1 MTIIET
7 PVEVAAGD
15 WHARPAE
22 DALEHLHTNPRQGL
36 SAAQIQTLR
45 DQVGSNSLVRI
56 RPVTFWRVA
65 LEEITEPMILLL
77 LSVGLVYALW
87 GEPRDAVAIL
97 GIVLTILTIELWIEF
112 RAKRAVAALGTLAP
126 PQVAVVRDGQTRT
139 VAAVELVPGDI
150 VVLRAGERVAADL
163 RLIETQGLSVDESA
177 LTGESVPVDKDAQP
191 ILTPDTPL
199 AERINL
205 AYAGTIITRGSGR
218 AVVAGTGMQTELG
231 RIAGMVDAAR
241 EPKTPLQKAMK
252 ALSGRLV
259 FVALFFSIGV
269 PLLGILLGQPV
280 KVMILTGMTL
290 AFATIPEE
298 MPIIITMVLA
308 LGALGLSRRN
318 ALVKRL
324 HAAEALGAV
333 TVLCTDKTG
342 TLTENKMTVTQID
355 PGGGW
360 TADNV
365 MQAAALATEAA
376 SDDPTDTAILMARL
390 QAGVETMP
398 AGWELL
404 YTHPFN
410 KDTRSVTLVYQVGD
424 RVVACTK
431 GAIESLLAMARSD
444 TDAADLQA
452 RAEALAAQ
460 GMRVLA
466 VGQKALG
473 PETRPSLAM
482 ATEGLTI
489 LGLIGLSDPPR
500 TAVPTAVREARAA
513 GLRVIMITGD
523 HPATA
528 AAIAR
533 AIGLPDAP
541 IFTGADLATFDDAA
555 WERASRTAAIFAR
568 VLPEHKLR
576 LVHLL
581 QSDGQV
587 VAMTGDGVNDA
598 PALKAADVGVA
609 MGAGGTDVAR
619 EAASVVLT
627 DNNFASLVAAVA
639 EGRRLYANLR
649 KGTRYYLAVKVAL
662 IAATLASVLLRLPVV
677 FAPIQII
684 VLELFM
690 DVNAALG
697 FAVEPAEPDIMR
709 RPPRDP
715 QAPFLDRALVSTILW
730 GGACLFLAVMAAYL
744 RVLFFAPGGAEV
756 AHAQTLAFLT
766 WLLAHAILALTMRG
780 ERSPVR
786 LRMLFANPVINL
798 WTAAVILAMVLAVTV
813 PGGRAVLKTVPI
825 TAPDWAW
832 TVGLALAGGLLF
844 DVGQRLRLQAVRKPA
859 YAKG

>member
-1 MTIIET
+1 MTTLET
-7 PVEVAAGD
+7 PVEAGAGD
-15 WHARPAE
+15 WHTAPAA
-22 DALEHLHTNPRQGL
+22 DALAHLGTDPQQGL
-36 SAAQIQTLR
+36 STARVQALHAST
-45 DQVGSNSLVRI
+45 GPNTLVRTRQI
-56 RPVTFWRVA
+56 TFWRVA

-77 LSVGLVYALW
+77 LAVGVVYALW

-97 GIVLTILTIELWIEF
+97 SIVLAILTIELLIEF

-126 PQVAVVRDGQTRT
+126 PQVAVVRDSATGI
-139 VAAVELVPGDI
+139 VAAAELVPGDI
-150 VVLRAGERVAADL
+150 VLLRAGERVPADL
-163 RLIETQGLSVDESA
+163 RLMETQGLSVDESA
-177 LTGESVPVDKDAQP
+177 LTGESVPVDKDAQR
-191 ILTPDTPL
+191 TTSRETPL
-199 AERINL
+199 AERINM

-218 AVVAGTGMQTELG
+218 AIVIGTGMATELG

-241 EPKTPLQKAMK
+241 EPRTPLQKAMK

-259 FVALFFSIGV
+259 FVALAFSVGV
-269 PLLGILLGQPV
+269 PVLGILLGQPV
-280 KVMILTGMTL
+280 KPMILTGMTL

-298 MPIIITMVLA
+298 LPIIITMVLA

-324 HAAEALGAV
+324 HAAEALGAI

-342 TLTENKMTVTQID
+342 TLTENQMTVTHVD
-355 PGGGW
+355 PGAAW
-360 TADNV
+360 VVDDV
-365 MQAAALATEAA
+365 VRAAALATERG
-376 SDDPTDTAILMARL
+376 SDDPTDLAILE
-390 QAGVETMP
+390 AGTGVLPPSWQLRATF
-398 AGWELL
+398 
-404 YTHPFN
+404 PFN

-431 GAIESLLAMARSD
+431 GAVESLLAMATPD
-444 TDAADLQA
+444 TATPDLQA

-466 VGQKALG
+466 VGRTALA
-473 PETRPSLAM
+473 PKIRPSLEV
-482 ATEGLTI
+482 ATQGLTI
-489 LGLIGLSDPPR
+489 LGLVGLSDPPR
-500 TAVPTAVREARAA
+500 AAVPAAVGEARAA

-523 HPATA
+523 HPVTA

-541 IFTGADLATFDDAA
+541 IVTGADLATFDDAA
-555 WERASRTAAIFAR
+555 WVHASRTAAIFAR

-576 LVHLL
+576 LVLRL
-581 QSDGQV
+581 QADGQV

-662 IAATLASVLLRLPVV
+662 IASTLVSVLLGLPVL

-697 FAVEPAEPDIMR
+697 FAVEPAEPDLMR
-709 RPPRDP
+709 RPPREP
-715 QAPFLDRALVSTILW
+715 NAPFLDRALVSTILW
-730 GGACLFLAVMAAYL
+730 GGACLFLVVMAAYL
-744 RVLFFAPGGAEV
+744 RVLFFAPGAAEV
-756 AHAQTLAFLT
+756 AHAQTIAFLT
-766 WLLAHAILALTMRG
+766 WLLAHAVLALAMRG
-780 ERSPVR
+780 EGSMLR
-786 LRMLFANPVINL
+786 LRTLFANPVINV
-798 WTAAVILAMVLAVTV
+798 WTAAVIVATVLVVTA
-813 PGGRAVLKTVPI
+813 PGVRGVLKTVPI
-825 TAPDWAW
+825 TALDWGW
-832 TVGLALAGGLLF
+832 TIGLALTCGLLF
-844 DVGQRLRLQAVRKPA
+844 DVGQRLQCQAARKRVS
-859 YAKG
+859 AKG

>member
-1 MTIIET
+1 MTIRET

-15 WHARPAE
+15 WHARPVS
-22 DALEHLHTNPRQGL
+22 DALGRLRADPRQGL
-36 SAAQIQTLR
+36 SAAHVRTLR
-45 DQVGSNSLVRI
+45 DKVGPNSLVRT

-77 LSVGLVYALW
+77 LAVGVVYALW

-97 GIVLTILTIELWIEF
+97 GIVLAILTIELWIEF

-139 VAAVELVPGDI
+139 VAAAELVPGDI
-150 VVLRAGERVAADL
+150 VVLRAGERVPADL
-163 RLIETQGLSVDESA
+163 RLLETQGLSADESA
-177 LTGESVPVDKDAQP
+177 LTGESVPVDKDAAR
-191 ILTPDTPL
+191 ILAPATPL
-199 AERINL
+199 AERATM

-241 EPKTPLQKAMK
+241 EPKTPLQQAMK

-280 KVMILTGMTL
+280 KAMILTGMTL

-308 LGALGLSRRN
+308 FGALGLSRRN

-324 HAAEALGAV
+324 RAAEALGAV

-342 TLTENKMTVTQID
+342 TLTENRMTLTELD
-355 PGGGW
+355 PVAAIA
-360 TADNV
+360 ADDLLH
-365 MQAAALATEAA
+365 AAALATEAA
-376 SDDPTDTAILMARL
+376 SDDPTDTAILLARL
-390 QAGVETMP
+390 QAGVEPMP

-404 YTHPFN
+404 HTHPFN
-410 KDTRSVTLVYQVGD
+410 QDTRSVTLVYQAGD

-431 GAIESLLAMARSD
+431 GALESLLAMAAPD
-444 TDAADLQA
+444 TARAELQA
-452 RAEALAAQ
+452 RAEALAAR

-466 VGQKALG
+466 VGQKTLAA
-473 PETRPSLAM
+473 ETQPSLAA
-482 ATEGLTI
+482 ATRGLTI
-489 LGLIGLSDPPR
+489 LGLVGLSDPPR
-500 TAVPTAVREARAA
+500 AAVPAAVREARAA
-513 GLRVIMITGD
+513 GLRVVMITGD
-523 HPATA
+523 HPVTA

-533 AIGLPDAP
+533 AVGLPDAP
-541 IFTGADLATFDDAA
+541 IFTGAELASFDEVA

-576 LVHLL
+576 LVQLL
-581 QSDGQV
+581 QAGGQV

-609 MGAGGTDVAR
+609 MGTGGTDVAR

-662 IAATLASVLLRLPVV
+662 IAATLVSVLLRLPVV

-697 FAVEPAEPDIMR
+697 FAVEPAEPDSMR

-715 QAPFLDRALVSTILW
+715 NAPFLDRALVSTILW

-744 RVLFFAPGGAEV
+744 RVLFFAPAGAEV
-756 AHAQTLAFLT
+756 ARAQTLAFLT
-766 WLLAHAILALTMRG
+766 WLLTHAIVALTMRG
-780 ERSPVR
+780 EGSPLR
-786 LRMLFANPVINL
+786 LRTLFANPVINL
-798 WTAAVILAMVLAVTV
+798 WTTAVILAMVLVVTV
-813 PGGRAVLKTVPI
+813 PGVRGVLKTVPI

-844 DVGQRLRLQAVRKPA
+844 DVGQRLRLQAARQPA